1 MSSYLEYIGT
11 AVPDFALNQMTIHA
25 FMQQVLQKEGD
36 DAKKLRLLYERSG
49 IETRHSVIPDYGLGN
64 IPREL
69 FPPTDNLEPFPN
81 LETRMQLFH
90 QHATSLGAQAVFNA
104 IPHFEKMKQT
114 VSHLITVSCT
124 GMSAPG
130 LDIALIESLGLQ
142 THIQRTSVNFMGCYA
157 AVHAFKMAHD
167 ICIANAHAKVLIV
180 DVELCTI
187 HFQKSDDADNLT
199 ANALFADGAAACLI
213 SGEAGALNKKNR
225 LVGFYSEVHLD
236 GKKDMAWQLSSHGFL
251 MTLSAYIPQL
261 IDANIETLIAH
272 ACKHYELKNLE
283 DIGIWAIHPGGRK
296 ILDVIS
302 ARLQLPTTVL
312 RHSYEVLKNYGN
324 MSSATIFFVLKRIIE
339 DDSLSGNL
347 FGVAFGPGLTM
358 ETFLMDK
365 R

>member
-1 MSSYLEYIGT
+1 M
-11 AVPDFALNQMTIHA
+11 
-25 FMQQVLQKEGD
+25 
-36 DAKKLRLLYERSG
+36 
-49 IETRHSVIPDYGLGN
+49 
-64 IPREL
+64 
-69 FPPTDNLEPFPN
+69 
-81 LETRMQLFH
+81 
-90 QHATSLGAQAVFNA
+90 
-104 IPHFEKMKQT
+104 
-114 VSHLITVSCT
+114 
-124 GMSAPG
+124 
-130 LDIALIESLGLQ
+130 
-142 THIQRTSVNFMGCYA
+142 
-157 AVHAFKMAHD
+157 
-167 ICIANAHAKVLIV
+167 LIV

-236 GKKDMAWQLSSHGFL
+236 GKKDMAWQLSSHGFI
-251 MTLSAYIPQL
+251 MTFSGYIPQL
-261 IDANIETLIAH
+261 INANIETLIAH